1 MRSYVL
7 NVCLLLGLSGAVAAQ
22 VVAPD
27 RLSLTA
33 PPLMR
38 VQGAERPIVLETAAV
53 EVEVNGGLAQTT
65 VELTFRNPNAR
76 DLEGEL
82 QFPLHEGQQISAFAL
97 DIDGRM
103 RAAVPVP
110 KAQGQ
115 AVFEAIERRRVDPA
129 LLEKTE
135 GNHFRLRVYPIPA
148 HGTRRVRLSYV
159 EALRPDGDGRRLPLP
174 LDYARGADAVELRVL
189 ARGGSAPQADGGF
202 GRVDFQRDGKGGYT
216 ARIAREQRV
225 GNGLGLRF
233 ARAKS
238 PQAYTHS
245 VDGQH
250 YFVAEVAVPATTA
263 TRALPKRVGLLWDSS
278 ASGRKRDLAGELVL
292 LDRYFAA
299 LGDAQVHLIRLRDRA
314 EDAGDFRVQGGD
326 WRALREALK
335 ATVYDGATDPGGWNP
350 QAEVEE
356 YLLVS
361 DGLFNYGQRRFPELR
376 RGQRLYAINS
386 AGNAADSTRLS
397 ALAEGHGGRLIA
409 WQTPGAIDAG
419 VRELLSAGAR
429 LTDLEALGAT
439 DLVAESAYP
448 QDGVL
453 RVAGRL
459 TAPTAQLKLSFEGQA
474 PLQLA
479 IDADTPDSAYAARLW
494 AGYRVRAL
502 GAEPELNRAA
512 IARLSQQ
519 FGLVTPESSLLVLE
533 ALADYLQYDILPPA
547 ELRAEFDRL
556 KSAQSVQRDDA
567 RRSHLDQIAAQ
578 FEDTVQWWRK
588 TWPKGRPP
596 SPETEAKRRQRAGET
611 EGAVA
616 GYAPPM
622 PMAAPAPVTTLGVV
636 HEERVDAAAQS
647 LDRIEV
653 TGARISADDIAQP
666 EAEPKGEAA
675 DGGEGRG
682 VTIALQAWK
691 PDSPYAARLRKA
703 APDQAYAI
711 YLDERDGYAAST
723 AFYLDV
729 ADVLLE
735 KKQRALA
742 LRVLS
747 NLAELD
753 LENRHILR
761 VLGYR
766 LLQADEPGLAVP
778 VFERVARLAQEEP
791 QSFRDLGLAH
801 AAARDYQPAI
811 DNLYQVVSRS
821 WDSRFEGVALIALN
835 ELNAIVATSGRP
847 LDTSAMDRRLLRN
860 LPLDLRAVLSW
871 DSDNSDMDLWVTDPN
886 GERCFYQHT
895 LTYQGGRISND
906 FTGGYGPEEFML
918 RDAKPGKYKVEANFY
933 GDRQQLVTGATTLQL
948 WLSTG
953 FGTARQQDQRVTLRL
968 KQQSETVLVGEFEVK

>member
-1 MRSYVL
+1 M
-7 NVCLLLGLSGAVAAQ
+7 SGPADAQ
-22 VVAPD
+22 VRGPV
-27 RLSLTA
+27 TA

-38 VQGAERPIVLETAAV
+38 AAGAEQPIVLEAAAV
-53 EVEVNGGLAQTT
+53 EVELNGGLAQTT
-65 VELTFRNPNAR
+65 VDLTFRNPNNR
-76 DLEGEL
+76 PLEGEL

-148 HGTRRVRLSYV
+148 QGMRRVRLSYV
-159 EALRPDGDGRRLPLP
+159 EALRPDGDGRRLQLP

-189 ARGGSAPQADGGF
+189 ARGASAPQVDGGF
-202 GRVDFQRDGKGGYT
+202 GRVEFKRDGKGGYA
-216 ARIAREQRV
+216 ARIGREQLI

-233 ARAKS
+233 ARARS
-238 PQAYTHS
+238 AQVYTQS
-245 VDGQH
+245 VGGQH
-250 YFVAEVAVPATTA
+250 YFVAEVPVAATAA

-278 ASGRKRDLAGELVL
+278 ASGRKRDLAGELAL

-314 EDAGDFRVQGGD
+314 EEAGDFRVQGGD

-335 ATVYDGATDPGGWNP
+335 ATVYDGATDPGGWTA
-350 QAEVEE
+350 QAEIEE

-361 DGLFNYGQRRFPELR
+361 DGLFNYGQRRFPELG

-409 WQTPGAIDAG
+409 WQTPGAIESGA
-419 VRELLSAGAR
+419 RELLASGTR

-448 QDGVL
+448 SDGVL

-459 TAPTAQLKLSFEGQA
+459 TAPNAKVTLRFDGQA
-474 PLQLA
+474 PLDLA
-479 IDADTPDSAYAARLW
+479 IGADTPDSAYAARLW

-502 GAEPELNRAA
+502 SAEPELNRAG

-519 FGLVTPESSLLVLE
+519 FGLVTPETSLLVLE
-533 ALADYLQYDILPPA
+533 AVSDYLEHDILPPA

-556 KSAQSVQRDDA
+556 KSTQVAQRDEA
-567 RRSHLDQIAAQ
+567 RRSHLDEIAAQ
-578 FEDTVQWWRK
+578 FEGTVQWWQK

-596 SPETEAKRRQRAGET
+596 SPETEAKHRQRAGES
-611 EGAVA
+611 ERAVA

-622 PMAAPAPVTTLGVV
+622 PMAAPAPMPVDADAEAEAVDMP
-636 HEERVDAAAQS
+636 DAAATS

-653 TGARISADDIAQP
+653 TGARLTAEELAQV
-666 EAEPKGEAA
+666 EAESKSEAG
-675 DGGEGRG
+675 DSGEGRG
-682 VTIALQAWK
+682 ATIALQAWK

-703 APDQAYAI
+703 SPEQAYAI

-766 LLQADEPGLAVP
+766 LLQADEPTLAVP
-778 VFERVARLAQEEP
+778 VFERVVRLAEEEP
-791 QSFRDLGLAH
+791 QSFRDLGLAY

-811 DNLYQVVSRS
+811 DNLYQVVSRA

-835 ELNAIVATSGRP
+835 ELNAIVATSGKP

-895 LTYQGGRISND
+895 LTYQGGRISDD

-953 FGTARQQDQRVTLRL
+953 FGTPRQQDQRVTLRL

>member
-7 NVCLLLGLSGAVAAQ
+7 HVCLLLGLSGAVAAQ
-22 VVAPD
+22 VIGPPD
-27 RLSLTA
+27 RGSVTA

-38 VQGAERPIVLETAAV
+38 APGAERPIVLETATV
-53 EVEVNGGLAQTT
+53 EVELNGGLAQTT

-76 DLEGEL
+76 PLEGEL

-115 AVFEAIERRRVDPA
+115 AVFESIERRGVDPA

-148 HGTRRVRLSYV
+148 QGTRRVRLSYV
-159 EALRPDGDGRRLPLP
+159 EALRPDRDGRRLRLP
-174 LDYARGADAVELRVL
+174 LDYARGADAVDLRVI
-189 ARGGSAPQADGGF
+189 ARGASAPRVDSGF
-202 GRVDFQRDGKGGYT
+202 GRVDFKRDGQGGYR
-216 ARIAREQRV
+216 ARIERAQLV
-225 GNGLGLRF
+225 GGGLGLRF
-233 ARAKS
+233 ARAES
-238 PQAYTHS
+238 AQVYTQS

-250 YFVAEVAVPATTA
+250 YFLAEVPVAASVAQ
-263 TRALPKRVGLLWDSS
+263 RALPQRVGLVWDSS
-278 ASGRKRDLAGELVL
+278 ASGRKRDLAGELAL

-299 LGDAQVHLIRLRDRA
+299 LGDAQVRLIRLRDRA

-326 WRALREALK
+326 WRALRDALK
-335 ATVYDGATDPGGWNP
+335 ATVYDGATDPGGWTP

-361 DGLFNYGQRRFPELR
+361 DGLFNYGQRRFPELG

-386 AGNAADSTRLS
+386 AGNAADSARLS

-409 WQTPGAIDAG
+409 WQTPGAIESGA
-419 VRELLSAGAR
+419 RELLAADAR
-429 LTDLEALGAT
+429 LADLEALGAT

-459 TAPTAQLKLSFEGQA
+459 TAPSATLTLGFAGQSPQQLTIGA
-474 PLQLA
+474 
-479 IDADTPDSAYAARLW
+479 DAPDSAYAARLW

-533 ALADYLQYDILPPA
+533 AVADYLQYDILPPV

-556 KSAQSVQRDDA
+556 KSAQRGQRDEA
-567 RRSHLDQIAAQ
+567 RRSHLDAIAAQ
-578 FEDTVQWWRK
+578 FEDTVQWWQK

-596 SPETEAKRRQRAGET
+596 QPKPTIAAPTTESDSYA
-611 EGAVA
+611 
-616 GYAPPM
+616 YAPPM
-622 PMAAPAPVTTLGVV
+622 PMAAPAPSAVREVAAA
-636 HEERVDAAAQS
+636 DAASQS
-647 LDRIEV
+647 LERIEV
-653 TGARISADDIAQP
+653 TGARISAEDLEP
-666 EAEPKGEAA
+666 EAAPKGEAG

-682 VTIALQAWK
+682 ATIALQAWK

-703 APDQAYAI
+703 GPEQAYAI

-766 LLQADEPGLAVP
+766 LLQADEPTLAVP
-778 VFERVARLAQEEP
+778 LFERVVRLAEEEP

-811 DNLYQVVSRS
+811 DSLYQVVSRT
-821 WDSRFEGVALIALN
+821 WDSRFDGVALIALN

-847 LDTSAMDRRLLRN
+847 LDTSAMDKRLLRN

-886 GERCFYQHT
+886 GERCYYQHT
-895 LTYQGGRISND
+895 LTYQGGRISKD

>member
-1 MRSYVL
+1 MRSYCVQL
-7 NVCLLLGLSGAVAAQ
+7 CLLLGLGGAVAVQMSGPVGAQ
-22 VVAPD
+22 VRGPV
-27 RLSLTA
+27 TA

-38 VQGAERPIVLETAAV
+38 ATGAEQPIVLEAAAV
-53 EVEVNGGLAQTT
+53 EVELNGGLAQTT
-65 VELTFRNPNAR
+65 VDLTFRNPNAR
-76 DLEGEL
+76 PLEGEL

-103 RAAVPVP
+103 RSAVPVP

-115 AVFEAIERRRVDPA
+115 AVFEAIERRQVDPA

-148 HGTRRVRLSYV
+148 QGTRRVRLSYV

-174 LDYARGADAVELRVL
+174 LDYARGANAVELRVL
-189 ARGGSAPQADGGF
+189 ARGASVPQVDGGF
-202 GRVDFQRDGKGGYT
+202 GRVELKRDGKGGYA
-216 ARIAREQRV
+216 ARIGREQLV

-238 PQAYTHS
+238 AQVYTQNL
-245 VDGQH
+245 DGQH
-250 YFVAEVAVPATTA
+250 YFVAEVPVAATTA

-278 ASGRKRDLAGELVL
+278 ASGRKRDLAGELAL

-314 EDAGDFRVQGGD
+314 EQAGDFRVQGGD

-335 ATVYDGATDPGGWNP
+335 TTVYDGATDPGGWTP
-350 QAEVEE
+350 QADIEE

-361 DGLFNYGQRRFPELR
+361 DGLFNYGQRRFPELGS
-376 RGQRLYAINS
+376 GQRLYAINS
-386 AGNAADSTRLS
+386 AGNAADSGRLS

-409 WQTPGAIDAG
+409 WQTPGAIESGA
-419 VRELLSAGAR
+419 RELLVSGTR
-429 LTDLEALGAT
+429 LIDLEALGAT

-459 TAPTAQLKLSFEGQA
+459 TAPAAKLKLGFDGQA
-474 PLQLA
+474 PLELA
-479 IDADTPDSAYAARLW
+479 IGAEAADSAYAARLW

-502 GAEPELNRAA
+502 GAEPELNRAG

-519 FGLVTPESSLLVLE
+519 FGLVTPETSLLVLE
-533 ALADYLQYDILPPA
+533 AVPDYLEHDILPPA

-556 KSAQSVQRDDA
+556 RSDQFVQREQA
-567 RRSHLDQIAAQ
+567 RRSHLDEIAAQ
-578 FEDTVQWWRK
+578 FEGTVQWWQK

-596 SPETEAKRRQRAGET
+596 SPENEDKRRRRAGDSER
-611 EGAVA
+611 AVA

-622 PMAAPAPVTTLGVV
+622 PMPMAAPAPSPVR
-636 HEERVDAAAQS
+636 EEAADAAAAVAPS

-653 TGARISADDIAQP
+653 TGSRITAEDVAQSEAD
-666 EAEPKGEAA
+666 

-682 VTIALQAWK
+682 ATIALQAWR

-703 APDQAYAI
+703 TPEQAYAI

-735 KKQRALA
+735 KQQRALA

-766 LLQADEPGLAVP
+766 LLQADEPTLAVP
-778 VFERVARLAQEEP
+778 VFERVVRLAEEEP
-791 QSFRDLGLAH
+791 QSFRDLGLAY

-835 ELNAIVATSGRP
+835 ELNAIVATSGQP

-953 FGTARQQDQRVTLRL
+953 FGTSRQQDRRVTLRL

>member
-7 NVCLLLGLSGAVAAQ
+7 HVCLLLGLSGAVAAQ
-22 VVAPD
+22 VMAPPD
-27 RLSLTA
+27 RGSVTA

-38 VQGAERPIVLETAAV
+38 ANGAERPIVLETAAV
-53 EVEVNGGLAQTT
+53 EVELNGGLAQTT
-65 VELTFRNPNAR
+65 VELSFRNPNAR
-76 DLEGEL
+76 ALEGEL

-115 AVFEAIERRRVDPA
+115 AVFEAIERRGIDPA

-148 HGTRRVRLSYV
+148 QGTRRVRLSYV

-189 ARGGSAPQADGGF
+189 ARGASAPRVDGGF
-202 GRVDFQRDGKGGYT
+202 GRIDFKRDGQGGYR
-216 ARIAREQRV
+216 ARIERAQA
-225 GNGLGLRF
+225 GGGLSLRF
-233 ARAKS
+233 ARAES
-238 PQAYTHS
+238 PQVYTQS

-250 YFVAEVAVPATTA
+250 YFLAEVPLAAA
-263 TRALPKRVGLLWDSS
+263 AARRALPKRVGLLWDSS
-278 ASGRKRDLAGELVL
+278 ASGRKRDQAGELAL

-299 LGDAQVHLIRLRDRA
+299 LGDAQVRLIRLRDRA
-314 EDAGDFRVQGGD
+314 EDAGEFRVQGGD

-335 ATVYDGATDPGGWNP
+335 ATVYDGATDPGGWTP

-361 DGLFNYGQRRFPELR
+361 DGLFNYGQRRFPELG

-386 AGNAADSTRLS
+386 AGNAADGARLS

-409 WQTPGAIDAG
+409 WQTPGAIEDGA
-419 VRELLSAGAR
+419 RELLAADAR
-429 LTDLEALGAT
+429 LRDLEALGAT

-448 QDGVL
+448 QGGVL

-459 TAPTAQLKLSFEGQA
+459 TAPGATLTLRFDGQA
-474 PLQLA
+474 PLQLKIGA
-479 IDADTPDSAYAARLW
+479 DAPDSAYAARLW

-519 FGLVTPESSLLVLE
+519 FGLVTPETSLLVLE
-533 ALADYLQYDILPPA
+533 AVADYLQYDILPPA

-556 KSAQSVQRDDA
+556 KSAQRGQRDEA
-567 RRSHLDQIAAQ
+567 RRSHLDAIAAQ
-578 FEDTVQWWRK
+578 FEDTVQWWQK

-596 SPETEAKRRQRAGET
+596 QPKPTIAAPTTESDSYA
-611 EGAVA
+611 
-616 GYAPPM
+616 YAPPM
-622 PMAAPAPVTTLGVV
+622 PMAAPAPSAVREVAAA
-636 HEERVDAAAQS
+636 DAASQS
-647 LDRIEV
+647 LDRVEV
-653 TGARISADDIAQP
+653 TGSRLRAEDLAA
-666 EAEPKGEAA
+666 EAAPKGEAGA
-675 DGGEGRG
+675 GDGGEGRG
-682 VTIALQAWK
+682 ATIALQAWK

-703 APDQAYAI
+703 TPEQAYAI

-735 KKQRALA
+735 KRQRALA

-766 LLQADEPGLAVP
+766 LLQADEPTLAVP
-778 VFERVARLAQEEP
+778 LFERVVRLAEEEP
-791 QSFRDLGLAH
+791 QSFRDLGLAY

-821 WDSRFEGVALIALN
+821 WDSRFDGVALIALN

-847 LDTSAMDRRLLRN
+847 LDTSAMDKRLLRN

-953 FGTARQQDQRVTLRL
+953 FGTSRQQDQRVTLRL
-968 KQQSETVLVGEFEVK
+968 KQQSETVLVGEFEVR